1 MLTRKIKKLPS
12 LVLTKIFFVNQ
23 ISSPASRYFL
33 IKMLQIILNLI
44 HLEKQVHSNH
54 NVNDPYLQ
62 NHFFLFF
69 SYFYLFVFNLT
80 HKNIQPSTKLH
91 QVAPPPAAATLHL
104 SLFEYLKIYIHK
116 FEKYLVDSD
125 EIRLMDQV
133 KTQKR
138 PVEICLVN
146 LRSLIPYWQMT
157 TQNGRLKMAAYCIDL
172 YRTVRVVRF
181 LFMFYILN

>member
-1 MLTRKIKKLPS
+1 MLSWKTEQISESYFVQNPPDQSIFIFCMALLSYKGTLDYIKSHTSGGANTIKLQCKRPLS
-12 LVLTKIFFVNQ
+12 VKFLFKKQIFFL
-23 ISSPASRYFL
+23 IS
-33 IKMLQIILNLI
+33 
-44 HLEKQVHSNH
+44 H
-54 NVNDPYLQ
+54 
-62 NHFFLFF
+62 
-69 SYFYLFVFNLT
+69 
-80 HKNIQPSTKLH
+80 TKTYNPPPNS
-91 QVAPPPAAATLHL
+91 QVAPPPASATLNF
-104 SLFEYLKIYIHK
+104 SLFEYLEIYIHK

-125 EIRLMDQV
+125 EITLMDQV

-181 LFMFYILN
+181 LFIFYILH